1 MRVGVW
7 RRFRPRVTY
16 DNSRHELYQLV
27 QAEIQR
33 AVPHMRRLNWQDDRW
48 LNDAIK
54 RLLAKAEQYPEGER
68 NVAIASTWIALTV
81 LQSPRAARAQVQMDK
96 HHGGYKERKARLFE
110 LIDFNDAFV
119 SSVLALPEEYLAEFN
134 QRLFIEMAAFCKKL
148 RVSSFTAEQFEAINH
163 GLSREIAVYRGAIAE
178 GLGASMTSRVQDA
191 KGVDMIIT
199 DPHSHRSINIDC
211 KTSSS
216 FHFRLVDRHRQG
228 RMSDQAKLRCETQGY
243 CSTINGKHE
252 FAVDVVLVRIDT
264 ELLGKIHNFTFSDTS
279 RLGILL
285 RSALEDHGA

>member
-1 MRVGVW
+1 
-7 RRFRPRVTY
+7 
-16 DNSRHELYQLV
+16 
-27 QAEIQR
+27 
-33 AVPHMRRLNWQDDRW
+33 MRRLNWQDDRW

-54 RLLAKAEQYPEGER
+54 RLLAKAEQYHDGER
-68 NVAIASTWIALTV
+68 SETIASTWIALCV

-96 HHGGYKERKARLFE
+96 HHGGYKERKARLYE

-134 QRLFIEMAAFCKKL
+134 ERLFTEMARFCKKL
-148 RVSSFTAEQFEAINH
+148 RVNSFNEAQFEAINH

-178 GLGASMTSRVQDA
+178 GLGAQMTNRVQDA

-199 DPHSHRSINIDC
+199 DPHTHRSINIDC

-228 RMSDQAKLRCETQGY
+228 RMDEQDKVRCEAQGY
-243 CSTINGKHE
+243 CTTTNGKHE
-252 FAVDVVLVRIDT
+252 YAVEVVLVRIDT
-264 ELLGKIHNFTFSDTS
+264 ELLGKIHDFTFTDTS
-279 RLGILL
+279 RLGMLL